1 MELGSLGKKLGN
13 KKWEIYIFKE
23 EFDNCDVL
31 FDNLE
36 GEFFCEWI
44 SINEGRGFLIISIC
58 ITSLVRTLRRSRT
71 TLV

>member
-1 MELGSLGKKLGN
+1 MELGSSGKKLGN

-31 FDNLE
+31 FDNVE

-44 SINEGRGFLIISIC
+44 SIN
-58 ITSLVRTLRRSRT
+58 
-71 TLV
+71 